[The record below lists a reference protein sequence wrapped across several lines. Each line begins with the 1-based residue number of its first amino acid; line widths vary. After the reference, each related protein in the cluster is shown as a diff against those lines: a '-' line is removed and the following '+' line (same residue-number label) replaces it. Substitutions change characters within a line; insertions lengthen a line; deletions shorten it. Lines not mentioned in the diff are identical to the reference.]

1 MKKFSA
7 FLIEEK
13 NTHMEH
19 IEDNVL
25 NGGVQGARESINF
38 LRGLRDMLA
47 GNSSGAVN
55 VSVKWDGAPAIFAG
69 TDPTDG
75 KFFVAKKGVFN
86 KNPKVYKTD
95 KDIDDD
101 TKGDLNAKL
110 KLALKHLPDLNIQGV
125 IQGDFLYSKRDLKKQ
140 KVGGKSYI
148 TFHPNTIVYAVPT
161 DVPLAREISKA
172 KIGIVWHTKYTGN
185 SFESMKA
192 SFGENIADSLT
203 QSSAVWS
210 VDAEYKDVS
219 GSATLTKKKTK
230 EITDILS
237 NAGKTFNKID
247 AAGLN
252 GISDNPELLQRM
264 KTFLNTKVRAREKV
278 TDIPKTVDEMVEY
291 FHNIYQ
297 IELGK
302 AAELKTEKGRAAKK
316 EKIEGIRKEV
326 MKYFSE
332 TNKANLENILLLMN
346 YIVDAKEILITQMN
360 KVKSLDTF
368 LLTDK
373 GFKSTGQEGF
383 VAIDRVGKNAVKLVD
398 RMNFSYANFSPEVKK
413 GWQR

>member
-1 MKKFSA
+1 
-7 FLIEEK
+7 
-13 NTHMEH
+13 MEH

-38 LRGLRDMLA
+38 LRGIRDMLA
-47 GNSSGAVN
+47 GNSDASVSA
-55 VSVKWDGAPAIFAG
+55 SVKWDGAPAIFAG
-69 TDPTDG
+69 TDPSDG
-75 KFFVAKKGVFN
+75 QFFVAKKGVFN

-95 KDIDDD
+95 ADIDAD
-101 TKGDLNAKL
+101 TSGDLNTKL
-110 KLALKHLPDLNIQGV
+110 KLALKYLPDLNIKGV
-125 IQGDFLYSKRDLKKQ
+125 IQGDFLFAKRDLKKQ
-140 KVGGKSYI
+140 KVQGKSYI

-185 SFESMKA
+185 SFETMKS
-192 SFGENIADSLT
+192 SFGENIANSLT
-203 QSSAVWS
+203 SSNAVWS

-219 GSATLTKKKTK
+219 GNATLTKKQTK

-237 NAGKTFNKID
+237 NAGKVFNKID

-252 GISDNPELLQRM
+252 GISDNSELLMRM
-264 KTFLNTKVRAREKV
+264 KTFLNTKVRKQEKV
-278 TDIPKTVDEMVEY
+278 TNVKKAVTDMIDY
-291 FHNIYQ
+291 FHNYYQ
-297 IELGK
+297 IETEKRKSEKGK
-302 AAELKTEKGRAAKK
+302 AAVDE
-316 EKIEGIRKEV
+316 RKREV
-326 MKYFSE
+326 MKYFSD
-332 TNKANLENILLLMN
+332 TNRANLENILTLMN
-346 YIVDAKEILITQMN
+346 LMVDAKEILIKQMN

-373 GFKSTGQEGF
+373 GFKATGQEGF

-398 RMNFSYANFSPEVKK
+398 RMNFSYANFSPNVKK

>member
-1 MKKFSA
+1 
-7 FLIEEK
+7 
-13 NTHMEH
+13 
-19 IEDNVL
+19 
-25 NGGVQGARESINF
+25 
-38 LRGLRDMLA
+38 
-47 GNSSGAVN
+47 
-55 VSVKWDGAPAIFAG
+55 
-69 TDPTDG
+69 
-75 KFFVAKKGVFN
+75 
-86 KNPKVYKTD
+86 
-95 KDIDDD
+95 
-101 TKGDLNAKL
+101 
-110 KLALKHLPDLNIQGV
+110 
-125 IQGDFLYSKRDLKKQ
+125 
-140 KVGGKSYI
+140 
-148 TFHPNTIVYAVPT
+148 VYAVPT

>member
-1 MKKFSA
+1 MKKFSS

-38 LRGLRDMLA
+38 LRSLRDMLA
-47 GNSSGAVN
+47 GNADAGVN
-55 VSVKWDGAPAIFAG
+55 VSVKWDGAPAVFAG
-69 TDPTDG
+69 TDPSDG
-75 KFFVAKKGVFN
+75 KFFVAKKGIFN
-86 KNPKVYKTD
+86 KNAKVYKTD
-95 KDIDDD
+95 QDIDDD
-101 TKGDLNAKL
+101 TSGDLNKKL

-125 IQGDFLYSKRDLKKQ
+125 VQGDFLFAKSDLKRQ
-140 KVGGKSYI
+140 KVQGKSYI

-161 DVPLAREISKA
+161 DVPLAREISRA
-172 KIGIVWHTKYTGN
+172 KIGIVWHTTYSGT
-185 SFESMKA
+185 SFETMKA
-192 SFGENIADSLT
+192 SFGKNIANSLT
-203 QSSAVWS
+203 QSNAVWS

-219 GSATLTKKKTK
+219 GNATMTKRQTK
-230 EITDILS
+230 AITDILS

-252 GISDNPELLQRM
+252 GISDNNELLQRM
-264 KTFLNTKVRAREKV
+264 KTFLNTKVRKQQKV
-278 TDIPKTVDEMVEY
+278 TNVKKAVEEMIEY
-291 FHNIYQ
+291 FHNYYQ
-297 IELGK
+297 IETEKRKSPKGK
-302 AAELKTEKGRAAKK
+302 AGVDE
-316 EKIEGIRKEV
+316 RKREV
-326 MKYFSE
+326 MKYFSQ
-332 TNKANLENILLLMN
+332 TNKANLENILTLMN
-346 YIVDAKEILITQMN
+346 HLVDAKEILINQMN
-360 KVKSLDTF
+360 KVKGLDTF

>member
-1 MKKFSA
+1 MKKFSS

-38 LRGLRDMLA
+38 LRSLRDMLA
-47 GNSSGAVN
+47 GNADAGVN
-55 VSVKWDGAPAIFAG
+55 VSVKWDGAPAVFAG
-69 TDPTDG
+69 TDPSDG
-75 KFFVAKKGVFN
+75 KFFVAKKGIFN
-86 KNPKVYKTD
+86 KNAKVYKTD
-95 KDIDDD
+95 QDIDDD
-101 TKGDLNAKL
+101 TSGDLNKKL

-125 IQGDFLYSKRDLKKQ
+125 VQGDFLFAKSDLKRQ
-140 KVGGKSYI
+140 KVQGKSYI

-172 KIGIVWHTKYTGN
+172 KIGIVWHTTYSGT
-185 SFESMKA
+185 SFETMKA
-192 SFGENIADSLT
+192 SFGKNIANSLT
-203 QSSAVWS
+203 QSDAVWS

-219 GSATLTKKKTK
+219 GNATMTKKQTK
-230 EITDILS
+230 AITDILS

-252 GISDNPELLQRM
+252 GISDNNELLQRM
-264 KTFLNTKVRAREKV
+264 KTFLNTKVRKQQKV
-278 TDIPKTVDEMVEY
+278 TNVKKAVAEMIDY
-291 FHNIYQ
+291 FHNYYQ
-297 IELGK
+297 IESDKRKSPKGK
-302 AAELKTEKGRAAKK
+302 AGVDE
-316 EKIEGIRKEV
+316 RKREV
-326 MKYFSE
+326 MKYFSQ
-332 TNKANLENILLLMN
+332 TNRANLENILTLMN
-346 YIVDAKEILITQMN
+346 HLVDAKEILINQMN
-360 KVKSLDTF
+360 KVKGLDTF

>member
-1 MKKFSA
+1 MKKFSS

-38 LRGLRDMLA
+38 LRGIRDMLA
-47 GNSSGAVN
+47 GGSNASVN
-55 VSVKWDGAPAIFAG
+55 ASVKWDGAPAVFAG
-69 TDPTDG
+69 TDPSDG

-95 KDIDDD
+95 KEIDAD
-101 TKGDLNAKL
+101 TSGDLSKKL
-110 KLALKHLPDLNIQGV
+110 KLALKYLPDLNIQGV
-125 IQGDFLYSKRDLKKQ
+125 IQGDFLYAKSDLKKQ
-140 KVGGKSYI
+140 KVKGKSYI

-161 DVPLAREISKA
+161 DVPLAGEITRT

-185 SFESMKA
+185 SFETMKA
-192 SFGENIADSLT
+192 TFGENIADSLT
-203 QSSAVWS
+203 SSKNVWS
-210 VDAEYKDVS
+210 VDAEYKDVA
-219 GSATLTKKKTK
+219 GSATLTKKD
-230 EITDILS
+230 TDAINTILS
-237 NAGKTFNKID
+237 DAGKTFNKID
-247 AAGLN
+247 AASLN
-252 GISDNPELLQRM
+252 AISDNGELLQRM
-264 KTFLNTKVRAREKV
+264 KTFLNTKVRKQQKITNV
-278 TDIPKTVDEMVEY
+278 SKTVIEMVDY
-291 FHNIYQ
+291 FMNVYQ
-297 IELGK
+297 LQLDQ

-316 EKIEGIRKEV
+316 ERVEGVKAEV
-326 MKYFSE
+326 MKYFSVE
-332 TNKANLENILLLMN
+332 NKANLENILTLMN
-346 YIVDAKEILITQMN
+346 HMVDAKEILIKQMN

-373 GFKSTGQEGF
+373 GFKATGQEGF
-383 VAIDRVGKNAVKLVD
+383 VAIDKMGKNAVKLVD